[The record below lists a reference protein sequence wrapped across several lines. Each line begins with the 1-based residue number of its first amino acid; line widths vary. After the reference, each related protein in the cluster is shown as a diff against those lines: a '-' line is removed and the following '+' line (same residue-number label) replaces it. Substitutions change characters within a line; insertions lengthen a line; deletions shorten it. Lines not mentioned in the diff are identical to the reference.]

1 MNRLVLVLAFLA
13 AAVPARADIIYVP
26 SQYPTIQQ
34 GIDAAVAGD
43 IVMVAPGTYVEE
55 TNLKAGV
62 VVQGAGEGLSTIDGG
77 GDAGDVVRAI
87 GNAIT
92 SDTKLKGFTITG
104 ALNGGGMPGGGG
116 VFCNSGARPEITN
129 CRISGNDC
137 GIALWNG
144 SVAYIA
150 NNVIADN
157 TYFGVS
163 TGSDATV
170 VNNTI
175 HNCRIGFSD
184 DSGYGP
190 VFMNNIVTG
199 CSMYGVY
206 GPGGGTPPA
215 LTYNDVWHNAVN
227 YHQAT
232 PGIGSDSLAPVYT
245 DSAGRDFHLQAGSP
259 CIDAGNPAPQ
269 YNDPDGT
276 RNDMGAYGG
285 PGAVSNLPAV
295 TSLVPARNALD
306 VSVATSAL
314 AGFSVP
320 MDPATLSAA
329 SFRMYSQL
337 TGWRFGAVTYDS
349 VGHVAELD
357 PDEELRPGELVT
369 AELTN
374 AVRSSG
380 GDSFP
385 GCLWQFFSAAGGGS
399 GRFANPATVPTHSG
413 ANNIITADFN
423 RDGDIDLAVVNF
435 GAGDIA
441 ILLGQGNG
449 GFDTFAFYALGA
461 EPEAACAGDF
471 DSDSILDIAV
481 AVSGSNHVAVLL
493 GNGDGTFAAPV
504 TCPTGLNPFG
514 LCAADLN
521 LDGVLDLA
529 SSCAGDDRVALLLGN
544 GNGTFASATYCST
557 GTAPWAVA
565 SADFN
570 NDGWP
575 DLITANSVSNNVSLL
590 LGRGDGTFVPAADF
604 AAGRSPAAV
613 VAGDLNAD
621 GSVDV
626 AVANQN
632 ADSISVL
639 MGDGQGGLGTGTRY
653 ADPGEP
659 TGLALADLNGDG
671 ALDLASA
678 NTTGLGRAVVFLNNG
693 RGAFAPGTRYQAG
706 ADAASVTAGDFDSD
720 GDLDLAVANYGSDDV
735 SVLLNEEALAI
746 TALVPGQYE
755 IGAPDTTLVSAGF
768 NLPLDPSTLDSTS
781 FLVRGART
789 GLRHGAVSY
798 DSAAHVAWFD
808 PAADFMTGEP
818 VVATLTK
825 AIRGSNGTYLGGFGW
840 TFTTA
845 IPFASSGTFAAQNAF
860 PTGSEPRGLVCA
872 DFDADG
878 DVDIVTTSNSPAAA
892 ALLRNNGDGTFA
904 APSYTTVNDDPIA
917 VFAADFDSD
926 HDVDLAVFHNEPGT
940 SHLEILKNDGS
951 GTFANAG
958 TYVPATLGQ
967 YISGADFDGDGDV
980 DIVVTDGMGSQNN
993 VRVMTNNG
1001 SGTLTGP
1008 ASYSAGSWAHGVAAL
1023 DVDNDGDFDIA
1034 CCNQGNDNV
1043 SVLYNDGSGTF
1054 SRLANF
1060 TAMAGPEAL
1069 YANDLNGDGRA
1080 DLAVVSTSIASV
1092 AILLNNGNGGYYAPA
1107 TYSIPSAAH
1116 TIEDGD
1122 FDGDGDIDLG
1132 VASDNG
1138 TSAYVLL
1145 NNGDGTFGTAASYAT
1160 GSGTWTIGIADFDR
1174 DGALD
1179 LATTNYSANN
1189 VSILLATGLGV
1200 STQPYTVHRAS
1211 FTVSPNPFRGRLSI
1225 NCKLPTADGKLR
1237 IYDVQGCLVRSFS
1250 QSSLVNRHSSM
1261 SVVWD
1266 GTDSRG
1272 ARVAPGLYFVTLAS
1286 GNSRTSAKVVLSR

>member
-1 MNRLVLVLAFLA
+1 MNRLVLVLVFLA

-34 GIDAAVAGD
+34 GIDAANAGD
-43 IVMVAPGTYVEE
+43 IVMVAPGAYVEE
-55 TNLKAGV
+55 INLKAGV

-77 GDAGDVVRAI
+77 GNSGDVVRAI

-92 SDTKLKGFTITG
+92 PDTKLKGFTITG
-104 ALNGGGMPGGGG
+104 ALNGGGMPGGDG

-206 GPGGGTPPA
+206 GPSGGTPPA
-215 LTYNDVWHNAVN
+215 LTYNDVWNNAVN
-227 YHQAT
+227 YYQAT
-232 PGIGSDSLAPVYT
+232 PGIGSDSLDPVYT

-259 CIDAGNPAPQ
+259 CIDAGNPDPQ

-285 PGAVSNLPAV
+285 PGTVSNLPMV
-295 TSLVPARNALD
+295 TSLVPARNALA

-320 MDPATLSAA
+320 MDLATLSAA

-374 AVRSSG
+374 AILSAG
-380 GDSFP
+380 GDTFP
-385 GCLWQFFSAAGGGS
+385 GCLWQFFTAVGGGS

-413 ANNIITADFN
+413 ANNIIAADFN

-504 TCPTGLNPFG
+504 SYPTGLNPFG

-544 GNGTFASATYCST
+544 GDGTFAAAAYCST
-557 GTAPWAVA
+557 GTRPMAVA

-575 DLITANSVSNNVSLL
+575 DLITANYIANSVSVLP
-590 LGRGDGTFVPAADF
+590 GRGDGTFDPAAYF

-626 AVANQN
+626 AVANLN

-639 MGDGQGGLGTGTRY
+639 MGDGQGGLGTRTTY
-653 ADPGEP
+653 HTPAPA
-659 TGLALADLNGDG
+659 GLALADLNGDG

-678 NTTGLGRAVVFLNNG
+678 NATGVGMAMVFLNNG
-693 RGAFAPGTRYQAG
+693 RGAFAPGGGYGAG
-706 ADAASVTAGDFDSD
+706 PDAASVTAADFDSD
-720 GDLDLAVANYGSDDV
+720 GDQDLAVANYGSDDV
-735 SVLLNEEALAI
+735 SVLLNEDALDV
-746 TALVPGQYE
+746 TALDPGQYE
-755 IGAPDTTLVSAGF
+755 TGAPDTTGLAATF
-768 NLPLDPSTLDSTS
+768 NQALERSSLDSAS
-781 FLVRGART
+781 FRVNGSLT
-789 GLRHGAVSY
+789 GFHSSAVTY
-798 DSAAHVAWFD
+798 DSASFTALLD
-808 PAADFMTGEP
+808 PALGFIPGEQVTAMLTNHVQSHTG
-818 VVATLTK
+818 VNLK
-825 AIRGSNGTYLGGFGW
+825 GFGW

-845 IPFASSGTFAAQNAF
+845 IPSASSGTFATQNAY

-872 DFDADG
+872 DFDGDG
-878 DVDIVTTSNSPAAA
+878 DVDVVTTSNSPAAA

-904 APSYTTVNDDPIA
+904 APSYTTVNDDPMA

-926 HDVDLAVFHNEPGT
+926 HDVDLAVFHNEPGS

-951 GTFANAG
+951 GTFTNAG

-980 DIVVTDGMGSQNN
+980 DVVVTDGMGSQNN
-993 VRVMTNNG
+993 VKVMTNNG
-1001 SGTLTGP
+1001 SGTFTGP
-1008 ASYSAGSWAHGVAAL
+1008 VNYSAGSWAHGVTTL

-1034 CCNQGNDNV
+1034 VCNQGNDNI
-1043 SVLYNDGSGTF
+1043 SVLYNNGSGTF

-1060 TAMAGPEAL
+1060 AAVAGAEAL

-1080 DLAVVSTSIASV
+1080 DIAVVSTSTASV

-1107 TYSIPSAAH
+1107 TYTIPSTAH
-1116 TIEDGD
+1116 TIEGGD

-1132 VASDNG
+1132 VASSNG
-1138 TSAYVLL
+1138 TAAYVLL

-1160 GSGTWTIGIADFDR
+1160 GSGTWTIGTADFDR

-1179 LATTNYSANN
+1179 LATTNYGSNN
-1189 VSILLATGLGV
+1189 VSIFLATGLGV
-1200 STQPYTVHRAS
+1200 SSQPYTVHRAS
-1211 FTVSPNPFRGRLSI
+1211 LTVSPNPFRNSLRIVCSL
-1225 NCKLPTADGKLR
+1225 LPANSSLR
-1237 IYDVQGCLVRSFS
+1237 IYDAQGRLVRSLPIAAS
-1250 QSSLVNRHSSM
+1250 PVPRPLSLT
-1261 SVVWD
+1261 WD

-1286 GNSRTSAKVVLSR
+1286 GNSRTSTKVVLSR